1 MICAF
6 FFGEII
12 LYINYIILLGNFV
25 NEKCIKKKKIEKP
38 FRKKKNGKSR
48 IWDKKERKKK
58 STYWGV
64 WQFCKIL

>member
-1 MICAF
+1 MH
-6 FFGEII
+6 
-12 LYINYIILLGNFV
+12 
-25 NEKCIKKKKIEKP
+25 KKKEKKKP